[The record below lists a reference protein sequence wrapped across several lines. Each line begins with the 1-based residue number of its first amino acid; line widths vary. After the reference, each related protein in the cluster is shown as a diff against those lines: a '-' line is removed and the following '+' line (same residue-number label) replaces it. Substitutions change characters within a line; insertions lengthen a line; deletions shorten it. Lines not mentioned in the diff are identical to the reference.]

1 MEFVALGILGLFAIT
16 NRPTAKQQQQSE
28 PEKQDPTPDIRQLED
43 QFKQDVDNHMNSH
56 NVVMPY
62 FRSLKSQNT
71 NDHVKDRRLGT
82 FTGVNND
89 EYRKK
94 QEQEAPPPVKDL
106 TNIYGTTFQ
115 PDMQRYQHYVAG
127 SKNHNVSPVVKQ
139 YVGPG
144 LGIDA
149 HTPAEGGFHSSFRIL
164 PDNVNGYR
172 KNTFGGT
179 VLSGASTIQA
189 RENESCAT
197 RTMDRSLTDA
207 ELAQLGARGNE
218 FGAVTAHTTRPQT
231 ALSPNN
237 RDNTCGSLLGV
248 SGSTP
253 GNYVMAQS
261 TRTDDRTAA
270 HVPGQLFRGMNGGY
284 ASSQFEVLETER
296 ETANCHRTNV
306 HGNQF
311 GTYTSF
317 DKANPTMREQQ
328 QTQAAGVL
336 TGFEAPGV
344 RNFEARPTH
353 KQNTLCDYTGNAG
366 FSAGHTLADTELHRS
381 TMRDNEY
388 HNNSGPGGSV
398 IPGAANYAIGAQVYG
413 AREQTTVT
421 DYVPNQARNTTNA
434 RVWGAVTQFQSDAN
448 ASRVCSNPQAVG
460 VESHSHVSQLGVTQH
475 KDQIVENTRDFG
487 YVPANPLR
495 TNILVKN

>member
-16 NRPTAKQQQQSE
+16 NRPKQQEQQQQE
-28 PEKQDPTPDIRQLED
+28 PQNPTPEMNIRPLED
-43 QFKQDVDNHMNSH
+43 QFKQDVVNHLNKE

-149 HTPAEGGFHSSFRIL
+149 HTPAEGGFHSTFRIL

-189 RENESCAT
+189 RENESSTT

-207 ELAQLGARGNE
+207 ELAKLGARGNE
-218 FGAVTAHTTRPQT
+218 FGAVTAHTTRSQT
-231 ALSPNN
+231 VISPNN
-237 RDNTCGSLLGV
+237 RDNTCGSITGV

-253 GNYVMAQS
+253 GNYVRSQG
-261 TRTDDRTAA
+261 TRTDDRTAE
-270 HVPGQLFRGMNGGY
+270 HVPGQVFRSMNGGY
-284 ASSQFEVLETER
+284 ERSQFELLDTER
-296 ETANCHRTNV
+296 ETVNCHRTNV

-311 GTYTSF
+311 GTYTPF
-317 DKANPTMREQQ
+317 DKANPTMREQP

-336 TGFEAPGV
+336 TGFDAPGL

-353 KQNTLCDYTGNAG
+353 KQNTLSEYTGNAG
-366 FSAGHTLADTELHRS
+366 FSAGHTIADTALNRN

-388 HNNSGPGGSV
+388 HNAGPGGSV
-398 IPGAANYAIGAQVYG
+398 IPGAANYDIGAQVYG

-434 RVWGAVTQFQSDAN
+434 RVWGAVTQFNSDAN
-448 ASRVCSNPQAVG
+448 ANRLCSNPRAVG
-460 VESHSHVSQLGVTQH
+460 VESHTSVNQLGTTHH
-475 KDQIVENTRDFG
+475 KHHHVENTRDFG

-495 TNILVKN
+495 TSILVKN